1 MNSDKTLFCK
11 KDCRRFYVN
20 MTTMAIKKETRKEQ
34 IRIYTTAGTIN
45 LPIII

>member
-11 KDCRRFYVN
+11 KDCRRLYVN
-20 MTTMAIKKETRKEQ
+20 MTTMAIKKKQEKEQ

-45 LPIII
+45 LPIKI